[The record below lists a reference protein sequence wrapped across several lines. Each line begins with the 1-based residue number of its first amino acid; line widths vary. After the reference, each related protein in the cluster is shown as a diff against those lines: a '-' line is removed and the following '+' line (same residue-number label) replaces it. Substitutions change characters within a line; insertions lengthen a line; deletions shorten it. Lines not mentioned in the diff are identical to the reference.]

1 MKFGFVSDGAE
12 RLEKALRQGVRKEVV
27 ARYSE
32 ALEKAKKA
40 GGVLDM
46 RLQIEC
52 EIEDELRRRRP
63 SSQALFIS

>member
-1 MKFGFVSDGAE
+1 MKLGFVSDGAQ
-12 RLEKALRQGVRKEVV
+12 RLEKALREGVRKQVE

-32 ALEKAKKA
+32 ALEKAKKT

-46 RLQIEC
+46 RLQIEL

-63 SSQALFIS
+63 SSQSLFIS

>member
-1 MKFGFVSDGAE
+1 MKLGFVSDGAE
-12 RLEKALRQGVRKEVV
+12 RLEKALRQDVRKEVE

-32 ALEKAKKA
+32 ALEKAKKT
-40 GGVLDM
+40 GDLLDL
-46 RLQIEC
+46 RLQVEF

>member
-1 MKFGFVSDGAE
+1 MKLGFVSDGAE
-12 RLEKALRQGVRKEVV
+12 RLKKALRQDVRKEVE

-32 ALEKAKKA
+32 ALEKAKKT
-40 GGVLDM
+40 GDLLDL
-46 RLQIEC
+46 RLQVEF

>member
-1 MKFGFVSDGAE
+1 MKLGFVSDGAE
-12 RLEKALRQGVRKEVV
+12 RLEKSLRQGVRNEVE

-32 ALEKAKKA
+32 ALEKAKKT
-40 GGVLDM
+40 GDLLDL
-46 RLQIEC
+46 RLQVEF